1 MHRRKFMPTNLQ
13 IRNVPDELHRALK
26 VRAAIEGKSMS
37 ELLIEQLRATLA
49 LPSERELRQ
58 QLAGAEPFV
67 MKESSAVLIRRE
79 RDAA

>member
-1 MHRRKFMPTNLQ
+1 MSTNLQ

-26 VRAAIEGKSMS
+26 VRAALEGKSMS

-49 LPSERELRQ
+49 LPSERELRER
-58 QLAGAEPFV
+58 LAGAEPFA
-67 MKESSAVLIRRE
+67 MHESSAALIRRE